1 MKYALRRTLDWY
13 SDMSLWPQSNAW
25 SIGSAF
31 LTGALLEIS
40 THPKPGLVTPRSN
53 GSHEDMNL
61 QTFMIS
67 SAVIAPCLYQCA
79 EAGLAH
85 TGPVWTLLEPVRS
98 IGARYE
104 QRLLAATQGVNT
116 QRGLLFSAG
125 VLSAA
130 AGFITRQ
137 QPQCEEAQLFDTAAD
152 MVRGICER
160 ELRSLGHNRHVA
172 QTAGER
178 LYQKYGV
185 LGIRGEAEAG
195 FPTVRKTGL
204 PALRAA
210 RDSGAPLGAVLLDTL
225 IAIMAVSEDT
235 TLLWRGGPEAL
246 AFVQTEARRIRSL
259 GGALTSTGMEAI
271 RAFDAECIV
280 RHLSPGG
287 SADLLA
293 VTIGVDALLGGILP
307 PATPE
312 PGRAK
317 AHASNL

>member
-53 GSHEDMNL
+53 GSHEDMNI
-61 QTFMIS
+61 QTFMVS

-79 EAGLAH
+79 ELGLGH
-85 TGPVWTLLEPVRS
+85 NGPAWTLLAPVRE

-104 QRLLAATQGVNT
+104 SRLLAATQGVNT

-125 VLSAA
+125 ILSAA
-130 AGFITRQ
+130 AGSVMRL
-137 QPQCEEAQLFDTAAD
+137 QPTCTEQDLFATATD
-152 MVRGICER
+152 MVRGICDR
-160 ELRSLGHNRHVA
+160 ELRSLGNRA
-172 QTAGER
+172 PRTAGEK
-178 LYQKYGV
+178 LYKEYGV

-195 FPTVRKTGL
+195 FPTVRSTGL

-210 RDSGAPLGAVLLDTL
+210 RDIGAPLSAVLLDTL
-225 IAIMAVSEDT
+225 LALMTETEDT

-246 AFVQTEARRIRSL
+246 AFVQAEARRIRAL
-259 GGALTSTGMEAI
+259 GGALTEAGMEAI
-271 RAFDAECIV
+271 HAFDAACIA

-293 VTIGVDALLGGILP
+293 VTIGVDALLGGQLP
-307 PATPE
+307 PATSE
-312 PGRAK
+312 HG
-317 AHASNL
+317 ASPAAAPQL

>member
-25 SIGSAF
+25 AIGSAF

-53 GSHEDMNL
+53 GSHRDMNL
-61 QTFMIS
+61 QTFMVS
-67 SAVIAPCLYQCA
+67 SAAIAPCLYQCA
-79 EAGLAH
+79 ELGLGH
-85 TGPVWTLLEPVRS
+85 SGPNWTVLASVRE

-104 QRLLAATQGVNT
+104 ARLLKATGGVNT

-130 AGFITRQ
+130 AGLVMRH
-137 QPQCEEAQLFDTAAD
+137 QPNCSEAALFDTAAD
-152 MVRGICER
+152 MVRGICDR
-160 ELRSLGHNRHVA
+160 ELRSLGNRTP
-172 QTAGER
+172 QTAGEK
-178 LYQKYGV
+178 LYKEYGV

-195 FPTVRKTGL
+195 FPTVRSAGL
-204 PALRAA
+204 PALRTA

-225 IAIMAVSEDT
+225 IAIMAEAEDT

-246 AFVQTEARRIRSL
+246 TFVQAEARRIRAL
-259 GGALTSTGMEAI
+259 GGALTEAGMAAI
-271 RAFDAECIV
+271 QTLDADCIA

-293 VTIGVDALLGGILP
+293 VTVGVDALLGGILP

-312 PGRAK
+312 PG
-317 AHASNL
+317 ASPAPAPNL

>member
-13 SDMSLWPQSNAW
+13 SDMSLWPHSNAW

-79 EAGLAH
+79 EAGLGHA
-85 TGPVWTLLEPVRS
+85 GPAWTLLEQVRS
-98 IGARYE
+98 IGERYE
-104 QRLLAATQGVNT
+104 ARLLEATRGVNT

-125 VLSAA
+125 ILSAS
-130 AGFITRQ
+130 AGLVTRQ
-137 QPQCEEAQLFDTAAD
+137 MPRCEEGVLFATAAD
-152 MVRGICER
+152 MVRGIVER
-160 ELRSLGHNRHVA
+160 ELRSIGRRA
-172 QTAGER
+172 PQTAGEK
-178 LYQKYGV
+178 LYQQYGV
-185 LGIRGEAEAG
+185 TGIRGEAEAG
-195 FPTVRKTGL
+195 FPAVRKLGL

-210 RDSGAPLGAVLLDTL
+210 RDSGAPLATVLLDTL
-225 IAIMAVSEDT
+225 IALMTETEDT

-246 AFVQTEARRIRSL
+246 SFVQSRAREIRGL
-259 GGALTSTGMEAI
+259 GGALTDAGMEAI
-271 RAFDAECIV
+271 RVFDADCIT
-280 RHLSPGG
+280 RRLSPGG

-293 VTIGVDALLGGILP
+293 VTIGVDALLGGVLP
-307 PATPE
+307 PATPARGAS
-312 PGRAK
+312 PARAP
-317 AHASNL
+317 NF